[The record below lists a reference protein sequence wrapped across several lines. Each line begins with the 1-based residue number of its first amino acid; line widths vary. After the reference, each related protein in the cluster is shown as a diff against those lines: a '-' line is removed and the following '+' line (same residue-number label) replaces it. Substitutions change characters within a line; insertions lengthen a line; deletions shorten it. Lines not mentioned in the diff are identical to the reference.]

1 MRATAP
7 SGGESAAREIRRY
20 LVSRAAARAVARDT
34 REPASDL
41 FAMRDSEL
49 LRALP
54 GPGTDGRRG
63 LAGGLRARLR
73 ARRRESETGW
83 GSRSRQRASWRTRRS
98 FHSDDPS
105 GRIC

>member
-73 ARRRESETGW
+73 ARRSERETG
-83 GSRSRQRASWRTRRS
+83 SCRRSRPRRS
-98 FHSDDPS
+98 SRTLPGLH
-105 GRIC
+105 